1 MTYHGRQR
9 LTRDNEGRTVYG
21 GSDLTCVRGGWDA
34 LDRLTLPANIRYGV
48 AQAKAYDDATS
59 AYPGF
64 VASRRNYDVGQG
76 IDARG
81 RWRSGVFEASW
92 RVGGASSAEVEAV
105 AVLMDDASVDVV
117 EASSVQAF
125 GQDIE
130 PPPGAH
136 VHFHGN
142 DSRRGPMIA
151 YSRVTRVLRQT
162 T

>member
-1 MTYHGRQR
+1 
-9 LTRDNEGRTVYG
+9 
-21 GSDLTCVRGGWDA
+21 
-34 LDRLTLPANIRYGV
+34 ANIRYGV

-76 IDARG
+76 IDGRG

-92 RVGGASSAEVEAV
+92 RVGGASSAEVEAL
-105 AVLMDDASVDVV
+105 AVFTDDGAGDAVG
-117 EASSVQAF
+117 ASSVQAF
-125 GQDIE
+125 GKDLE
-130 PPPGAH
+130 SPPGAH

-142 DSRRGPMIA
+142 DPRRGPMIA